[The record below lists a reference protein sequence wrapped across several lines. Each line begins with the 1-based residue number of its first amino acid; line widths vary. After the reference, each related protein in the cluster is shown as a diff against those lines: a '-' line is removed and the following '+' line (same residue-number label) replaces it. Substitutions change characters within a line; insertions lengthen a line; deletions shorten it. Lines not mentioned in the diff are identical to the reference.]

1 MAQTIAPKV
10 THWQEL
16 NVTHHSDRVIDM
28 RTDQEREAFSKRLN
42 EICDDM
48 GVPPKGDG
56 RQLRLAKRFEVNQK
70 GARKWLEGEAMP
82 QMTTMI
88 AIARWADV
96 NIEWLITGRGE
107 KRNTNVVQQPVS
119 PYLARVECAL
129 SALPPAMQG
138 IAVAHIEALAKASSA
153 IEPSGPTEG
162 TPTVV
167 SQHAGSPPANG
178 GKKRAAA

>member
-1 MAQTIAPKV
+1 MPQNIAPKV
-10 THWQEL
+10 TYRQEL
-16 NVTHHSDRVIDM
+16 NVTYHSDRVLEM

-56 RQLRLAKRFEVNQK
+56 RQLRLAKKFDVNQK

-96 NIEWLITGRGE
+96 SIEWLITGRGE
-107 KRNTNVVQQPVS
+107 KRQTLSVQEPVS
-119 PYLARVECAL
+119 PYLARTAAAL
-129 SALPPAMQG
+129 AALPETMQG
-138 IAVAHIEALAKASSA
+138 VAVAHIEALAKAASVNQSTAPRESS
-153 IEPSGPTEG
+153 P
-162 TPTVV
+162 PTVV
-167 SQHAGSPPANG
+167 QDGGEPPANG

>member
-1 MAQTIAPKV
+1 MPQNIAPKV
-10 THWQEL
+10 TSRQEL
-16 NVTHHSDRVIDM
+16 NVTYHSDRVLEM

-56 RQLRLAKRFEVNQK
+56 RQLRLAKKFDVNQK

-96 NIEWLITGRGE
+96 SIEWLITGRGE
-107 KRNTNVVQQPVS
+107 KRQPLSAQEPVS
-119 PYLARVECAL
+119 PYVARAASAL
-129 SALPPAMQG
+129 SALPEAMQG
-138 IAVAHIEALAKASSA
+138 IAVAHIEALAKAASST
-153 IEPSGPTEG
+153 EPSKPSEG
-162 TPTVV
+162 APTVIV
-167 SQHAGSPPANG
+167 QDGGGPPANG